1 MLRQKIK
8 YLLFI
13 GAVLTILAGPAT
25 AEVIN
30 KVAAVVNDTIITT
43 YLLNQKVAEA
53 ATQNAKYSELTAEE
67 QHAFKLEILELMVE
81 EELIQQRAKKLK
93 VRASDEDVNAAI
105 DDVQEQNKLTRLQL
119 IAALEQQG
127 MSFELY
133 RTNMR
138 NQITRYRLIGME
150 VQNKIDVNS
159 QEIRR
164 YYEQHLDEYSD
175 LPYVHLS
182 RLMFALSESTS
193 AGEIAALQSQ
203 AEKTRVRLL
212 QGDSIADLL
221 ITYSA
226 ASGGDMGRLKES
238 DLAATFI
245 DAIESLQTGE
255 ISEIIKTDRG
265 LFLFKMQERNNGTP
279 KPLESVRPDIE
290 IILMEKSREEEF
302 KAWQK
307 RLREDAYIDIRI

>member
-67 QHAFKLEILELMVE
+67 QQTFKLEILGLMVE

-133 RTNMR
+133 RTNMS

-193 AGEIAALQSQ
+193 VGEIAALQSQ

-226 ASGGDMGRLKES
+226 ASGGDMGRIKES
-238 DLAATFI
+238 DLANAFTDTI
-245 DAIESLQTGE
+245 KNLQTGE
-255 ISEIIKTDRG
+255 ISEIVKTDRG

-279 KPLESVRPDIE
+279 KPLESVRPEIE

>member
-8 YLLFI
+8 YILFI

-53 ATQNAKYSELTAEE
+53 ATQNAKYSEFTAEE

-81 EELIQQRAKKLK
+81 EELIRQRAKKLK

-133 RTNMR
+133 RTNMS

-164 YYEQHLDEYSD
+164 YYEQHIDEYSD
-175 LPYVHLS
+175 SPYVHLS
-182 RLMFALSESTS
+182 RLMFALSESAS
-193 AGEIAALQSQ
+193 VGEIAALQSQ

-221 ITYSA
+221 ITYNA

-238 DLAATFI
+238 DLASAFTG
-245 DAIESLQTGE
+245 AIKNLQTGE
-255 ISEIIKTDRG
+255 ISEIVKTDRG

-279 KPLESVRPDIE
+279 KPIESVRPEIE
-290 IILMEKSREEEF
+290 KILMEKSREEEF